1 MFRSSRE
8 PSFRSGRGASSRS
21 NKSDDTLLT
30 PLLDD
35 SSDSGSDDSS
45 DDSSTVASYEGVPE
59 EKPSAFQLVKIAV
72 GEHSARIIK
81 HKRAIMAPF

>member
-8 PSFRSGRGASSRS
+8 PSFRSGRGTSSRS

-35 SSDSGSDDSS
+35 SSDSGSDDS
-45 DDSSTVASYEGVPE
+45 DDSSTAASYDGVPE
-59 EKPSAFQLVKIAV
+59 EKPSALQLAKIAV

-81 HKRAIMAPF
+81 HKRAIITPF